1 MNESVISLVSE
12 GVGQLVSGYV
22 SEVVNSKNYCAV
34 TEFIIQS
41 FLLYHYFLVISLTG
55 VIVLFSVPR
64 LYEDHQVRNKI
75 EQ

>member
-1 MNESVISLVSE
+1 MVSE

-22 SEVVNSKNYCAV
+22 SEVVNSNCAV
-34 TEFIIQS
+34 TECIIQS

>member
-1 MNESVISLVSE
+1 MNEGVS
-12 GVGQLVSGYV
+12 QLVSGYV
-22 SEVVNSKNYCAV
+22 SEVVNNCAV
-34 TEFIIQS
+34 TEFIIRS

>member
-1 MNESVISLVSE
+1 MNEGVSQLVSE
-12 GVGQLVSGYV
+12 YV
-22 SEVVNSKNYCAV
+22 SEVVNNNCAV

-55 VIVLFSVPR
+55 VIVLVSVPR

>member
-1 MNESVISLVSE
+1 MVNEGVSQLVSE
-12 GVGQLVSGYV
+12 YV
-22 SEVVNSKNYCAV
+22 SEVVNNNCAV

-64 LYEDHQVRNKI
+64 LYEDHQVCNKI

>member
-1 MNESVISLVSE
+1 M
-12 GVGQLVSGYV
+12 GQLVSGYV
-22 SEVVNSKNYCAV
+22 SEVVNNNCAV
-34 TEFIIQS
+34 TEFIQS